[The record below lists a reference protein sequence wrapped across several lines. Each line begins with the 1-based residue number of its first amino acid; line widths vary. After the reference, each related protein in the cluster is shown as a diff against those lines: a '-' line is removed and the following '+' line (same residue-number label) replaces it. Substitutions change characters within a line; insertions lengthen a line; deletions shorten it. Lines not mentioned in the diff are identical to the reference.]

1 MIEKWNLSMEERKIW
16 LTLGGS
22 VLFSFFLAVLVILFD
37 TRILAGVEYLPK
49 WTLTS
54 VDLARQIL
62 GLLAGSLFS
71 VATFTFATM
80 LSIITLYTSNFSPR
94 AIENFLLNPT
104 SMQTLGIFLG
114 GFIYCLASLFFMR
127 SSEDEYVVISATIAL
142 IYALG
147 AVFTF
152 TRFVYTSSQY
162 VQLEKLIHSLYEEA
176 QEVYDNYIKR
186 FEDYPSIKHLPEMSY
201 TYVFDIVA
209 TESAYVEHIDFD
221 TLKKIANEKEA
232 NIIVTIRVGYFVTK
246 DEPIMEIKTNKNIE
260 DEMDDITERVNQSLS
275 FESEK
280 SAMYDPDYA
289 RIKLTE
295 VALRAVSPGIND
307 PNTAIHVLHYK
318 SLLEKRLA
326 GMPGKYVIFINKDE
340 DEEENKAKD
349 EESIDQENEK
359 KEVGKD
365 NTKGEEDNPLSNNE
379 KTSTEKESDEKGINP
394 QDDESSDEQEENREF
409 KTEIISSDKDEDDEE
424 NEDKDKSNEKR
435 KRFIS
440 GFKDDGDNKQYEAIL
455 EKNKSDNNK
464 QNDKDENSK
473 EDKKDGGNKY
483 TKSVFY
489 RYNDFAEDLHS
500 GYWQLVFYMQRDI
513 SGVHAIFEALK
524 TISYASHLDNLGFIK
539 EYNEYLYNMTS
550 KNFQES
556 FDQNIIERDYEAVKT
571 IIEKKKME
579 LSE

>member
-16 LTLGGS
+16 IALGGS
-22 VLFSFFLAVLVILFD
+22 VLFSFLLAILVILFD

-186 FEDYPSIKHLPEMSY
+186 FEDFPSIKHLPDMSFMY
-201 TYVFDIVA
+201 TFDIVA
-209 TESAYVEHIDFD
+209 AKSAYVEHIDFD
-221 TLKKIANEKEA
+221 TLKKIADEKEA
-232 NIIVTIRVGYFVTK
+232 NIIVTIRVGYFVTQ

-260 DEMDDITERVNQSLS
+260 DELDDITKRVNQSLS
-275 FESEK
+275 FETEK

-326 GMPGKYVIFINKDE
+326 GMPGEYVIFINE
-340 DEEENKAKD
+340 DEKTAE
-349 EESIDQENEK
+349 
-359 KEVGKD
+359 
-365 NTKGEEDNPLSNNE
+365 NTKD
-379 KTSTEKESDEKGINP
+379 TIEKESKNNENKKKYHSSKGDKEDPKKEADEKGIDP
-394 QDDESSDEQEENREF
+394 QTDESSEEQEENKEI
-409 KTEIISSDKDEDDEE
+409 KTEIISSDENDKEKQDEE
-424 NEDKDKSNEKR
+424 KDKANEKR
-435 KRFIS
+435 KRVIS
-440 GFKDDGDNKQYEAIL
+440 GLKEDENNKTYEASLEDNKDTE
-455 EKNKSDNNK
+455 NKSK
-464 QNDKDENSK
+464 SK
-473 EDKKDGGNKY
+473 TTNENKY
-483 TKSVFY
+483 TRSVFY

-500 GYWQLVFYMQRDI
+500 GYWQLVFYMQKDI
-513 SGVHAIFEALK
+513 SGVHALFDALK

-550 KNFQES
+550 KNFQET

-571 IIEKKKME
+571 IIEKKKAQ

>member
-16 LTLGGS
+16 IALGGS
-22 VLFSFFLAVLVILFD
+22 VLFSFLLAILVILFD

-186 FEDYPSIKHLPEMSY
+186 FEDFPSIKHLPDMSFMY
-201 TYVFDIVA
+201 TFDIVA
-209 TESAYVEHIDFD
+209 AKSAYVEHIDFD
-221 TLKKIANEKEA
+221 TLKKIADEKEA
-232 NIIVTIRVGYFVTK
+232 NIIVTIRVGYFVTQ

-260 DEMDDITERVNQSLS
+260 DKLDDITKRVNQSLS
-275 FESEK
+275 FETEK

-326 GMPGKYVIFINKDE
+326 GMPGKYVIFINE
-340 DEEENKAKD
+340 DEKTAE
-349 EESIDQENEK
+349 
-359 KEVGKD
+359 
-365 NTKGEEDNPLSNNE
+365 NTKD
-379 KTSTEKESDEKGINP
+379 TIEKESKNNENKKKYHSSKGDKEDPKKEADEKGIDP
-394 QDDESSDEQEENREF
+394 QTDESSEEQEENKEI
-409 KTEIISSDKDEDDEE
+409 KTEIISSDENDKEKQDEE
-424 NEDKDKSNEKR
+424 KDKANEKR
-435 KRFIS
+435 KRVIS
-440 GFKDDGDNKQYEAIL
+440 GLKEDENNKTYEASLEDNKDTE
-455 EKNKSDNNK
+455 NKSK
-464 QNDKDENSK
+464 SK
-473 EDKKDGGNKY
+473 TTNENKY
-483 TKSVFY
+483 TRSVFY

-500 GYWQLVFYMQRDI
+500 GYWQLVFYMQKDI
-513 SGVHAIFEALK
+513 SGVHALFDALK

-550 KNFQES
+550 KNFQET

-571 IIEKKKME
+571 IIEKKKAQ

>member
-16 LTLGGS
+16 IALGGS
-22 VLFSFFLAVLVILFD
+22 VLFSFLLAILVILFD

-186 FEDYPSIKHLPEMSY
+186 FEDFPSIKHLPDMSFMY
-201 TYVFDIVA
+201 TFDIVA
-209 TESAYVEHIDFD
+209 AKSAYVEHIDFD
-221 TLKKIANEKEA
+221 TLKKIADEKEA
-232 NIIVTIRVGYFVTK
+232 NIIVTIRVGYFVTQ

-260 DEMDDITERVNQSLS
+260 DELDDITKRVNQSLS
-275 FESEK
+275 FETEK

-326 GMPGKYVIFINKDE
+326 GMPGKYVIFINE
-340 DEEENKAKD
+340 DEKTAE
-349 EESIDQENEK
+349 
-359 KEVGKD
+359 
-365 NTKGEEDNPLSNNE
+365 NTKD
-379 KTSTEKESDEKGINP
+379 TIEKESKNNENKQKYHSSKGDKEDPKKEADEKGIDP
-394 QDDESSDEQEENREF
+394 QTDESSEEQEENKEI
-409 KTEIISSDKDEDDEE
+409 KTEIISSDENDKEKQDEE
-424 NEDKDKSNEKR
+424 KDKANEKR
-435 KRFIS
+435 KRVIS
-440 GFKDDGDNKQYEAIL
+440 GLKEDENNKTYEASLEDNKDTE
-455 EKNKSDNNK
+455 NKSK
-464 QNDKDENSK
+464 SK
-473 EDKKDGGNKY
+473 TTNENKY
-483 TKSVFY
+483 TRSVFY

-500 GYWQLVFYMQRDI
+500 GYWQLVFYMQKDI
-513 SGVHAIFEALK
+513 SGVHALFDALK

-550 KNFQES
+550 KNFQET

-571 IIEKKKME
+571 IIEKKKAQ

>member
-186 FEDYPSIKHLPEMSY
+186 FEDFPSIKHLPDMSFMY
-201 TYVFDIVA
+201 TFDIVA
-209 TESAYVEHIDFD
+209 AKSAYVEHIDFD
-221 TLKKIANEKEA
+221 ALKKIADEKEA
-232 NIIVTIRVGYFVTK
+232 NIIVTIRVGYFVTQ

-260 DEMDDITERVNQSLS
+260 DKLDDITKRVNQSLS
-275 FESEK
+275 FETEK

-326 GMPGKYVIFINKDE
+326 GMPGKYVIFINE
-340 DEEENKAKD
+340 DEKTAE
-349 EESIDQENEK
+349 
-359 KEVGKD
+359 
-365 NTKGEEDNPLSNNE
+365 NTKD
-379 KTSTEKESDEKGINP
+379 TIEKESKNNENKKKYHSSKGDKEDPKKEADEKGIDP
-394 QDDESSDEQEENREF
+394 QTDESSEEQEENKEI
-409 KTEIISSDKDEDDEE
+409 KTEIISSDENDKEKQDEE
-424 NEDKDKSNEKR
+424 KDKANEKR
-435 KRFIS
+435 KRVIS
-440 GFKDDGDNKQYEAIL
+440 GLKEDENNKTYEASLEDNKDTE
-455 EKNKSDNNK
+455 NKSK
-464 QNDKDENSK
+464 SK
-473 EDKKDGGNKY
+473 TTNENKY
-483 TKSVFY
+483 TRSVFY

-500 GYWQLVFYMQRDI
+500 GYWQLVFYMQKDI
-513 SGVHAIFEALK
+513 SGVHALFDALK

-550 KNFQES
+550 KNFQET

-571 IIEKKKME
+571 IIEKKKAQ

>member
-1 MIEKWNLSMEERKIW
+1 MIEKWNLSMEERKVW

-22 VLFSFFLAVLVILFD
+22 VLFSFSLAVLVILFD

-54 VDLARQIL
+54 VGLARQIL

-127 SSEDEYVVISATIAL
+127 SSEDEYVVVSATIAL
-142 IYALG
+142 VYALG

-186 FEDYPSIKHLPEMSY
+186 FEDYPSIKHLPEMTYMY
-201 TYVFDIVA
+201 TFDITA
-209 TESAYVEHIDFD
+209 TESAYVEHIDFG
-221 TLKKIANEKEA
+221 TLKKIADEEEA

-246 DEPIMEIKTNKNIE
+246 DEPIMEIKTNKNLE
-260 DEMDDITERVNQSLS
+260 DDMEEITRRVNQSLS

-295 VALRAVSPGIND
+295 VALRAVSPGVND

-326 GMPGKYVIFINKDE
+326 GMPGKYAIFINE
-340 DEEENKAKD
+340 DEEEKEDKD
-349 EESIDQENEK
+349 KGTIDQGKEKNEKQNTDEAQKENEPS
-359 KEVGKD
+359 
-365 NTKGEEDNPLSNNE
+365 TSE
-379 KTSTEKESDEKGINP
+379 KSKEKGINP
-394 QDDESSDEQEENREF
+394 EDDDSKDEEKESKAY
-409 KTEIISSDKDEDDEE
+409 KTEIISSDKDQNDEE
-424 NEDKDKSNEKR
+424 DKEEDKEKDNSNKKR
-435 KRFIS
+435 SRVIS
-440 GFKDDGDNKQYEAIL
+440 GIKNSSEKNKKYEAIL
-455 EKNKSDNNK
+455 KDDSEDNNPSKDNKKEEKK
-464 QNDKDENSK
+464 QKD
-473 EDKKDGGNKY
+473 NKY

-500 GYWQLVFYMQRDI
+500 GYWQLVFYMQKDI
-513 SGVHAIFEALK
+513 SGVHALFEALK

-550 KNFQES
+550 KNFQET

-571 IIEKKKME
+571 IIEKKKAE

>member
-1 MIEKWNLSMEERKIW
+1 GGKHMIEKWNLSMEERKIW
-16 LTLGGS
+16 IALGGS
-22 VLFSFFLAVLVILFD
+22 VLFSFLLAILVILFD

-186 FEDYPSIKHLPEMSY
+186 FEDFPSIKHLPDMSFMY
-201 TYVFDIVA
+201 TFDIVA
-209 TESAYVEHIDFD
+209 AKSAYVEHIDFD
-221 TLKKIANEKEA
+221 TLKKIADEKEA
-232 NIIVTIRVGYFVTK
+232 NIIVTIRVGYFVTQ

-260 DEMDDITERVNQSLS
+260 DELDDITKRVNQSLS
-275 FESEK
+275 FETEK

-326 GMPGKYVIFINKDE
+326 GMPGKYVIFINE
-340 DEEENKAKD
+340 DEKTAE
-349 EESIDQENEK
+349 
-359 KEVGKD
+359 
-365 NTKGEEDNPLSNNE
+365 NTKD
-379 KTSTEKESDEKGINP
+379 TIEKESKNNENKKKYHSSKGDKEDPKKEADEKGIDP
-394 QDDESSDEQEENREF
+394 QTDESSEEQEENKEI
-409 KTEIISSDKDEDDEE
+409 KTEIISSDENDKEKQDEE
-424 NEDKDKSNEKR
+424 KDKANEKR
-435 KRFIS
+435 KRVIS
-440 GFKDDGDNKQYEAIL
+440 GLKEDENNKTYEASLEDNKDTE
-455 EKNKSDNNK
+455 NKSK
-464 QNDKDENSK
+464 SK
-473 EDKKDGGNKY
+473 TTNENKY
-483 TKSVFY
+483 TRSVFY

-500 GYWQLVFYMQRDI
+500 GYWQLVFYMQKDI
-513 SGVHAIFEALK
+513 SGVHALFDALK

-550 KNFQES
+550 KNFQET

-571 IIEKKKME
+571 IIEKKKAQ